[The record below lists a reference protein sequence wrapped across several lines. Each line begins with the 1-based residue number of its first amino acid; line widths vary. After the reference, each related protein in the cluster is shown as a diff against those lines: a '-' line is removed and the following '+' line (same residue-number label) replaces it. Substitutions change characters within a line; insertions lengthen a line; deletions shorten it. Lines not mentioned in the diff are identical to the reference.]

1 MDVDMDEDN
10 ELRRLQGATSG
21 LQGSTALTVAVGQ
34 AAGDGMG
41 LIPGMLVGHVIGLV
55 AEADA
60 QVIDQHGGK
69 LVETGRFGPIRTIRK
84 DRRLMVL
91 ASKWRCKFCKAYH
104 ERNSGMSQ
112 CVTCHAPRQDLGS
125 ANVQDASELARYES
139 RKKSAVGRRANK
151 AGCGQAALVERKAS
165 GEAFDMV
172 QKQQLVRLELGQ
184 LEVAIGGVK
193 YLEVME
199 SNMSVIEGFLVVHY
213 LGKVS
218 IAAGAG
224 KAADP
229 SR

>member
-1 MDVDMDEDN
+1 
-10 ELRRLQGATSG
+10 
-21 LQGSTALTVAVGQ
+21 
-34 AAGDGMG
+34 
-41 LIPGMLVGHVIGLV
+41 
-55 AEADA
+55 
-60 QVIDQHGGK
+60 
-69 LVETGRFGPIRTIRK
+69 
-84 DRRLMVL
+84 
-91 ASKWRCKFCKAYH
+91 
-104 ERNSGMSQ
+104 
-112 CVTCHAPRQDLGS
+112 
-125 ANVQDASELARYES
+125 
-139 RKKSAVGRRANK
+139 
-151 AGCGQAALVERKAS
+151 
-165 GEAFDMV
+165 MV